1 MKKLNDDKQMT
12 DVWRLPAI
20 GRWEKTCGK
29 HPTQKP
35 LSLLTRIIL
44 SCTDKGD
51 WVLDP
56 FSGSSTTGIAANL
69 CDRRFAGIEQQE
81 EFCQMSKT
89 RREELDNKNVRADLK
104 RHIVDF
110 KTLELLGQLSVFDGG
125 DECMVCVEEC
135 DVYEVLPFDTKPL
148 VMRTKRK

>member
-1 MKKLNDDKQMT
+1 MT

-20 GRWEKTCGK
+20 GRWEKSCGK

-35 LSLLTRIIL
+35 LSVLTRIIL

-51 WVLDP
+51 WILDP

-69 CDRRFAGIEQQE
+69 CDRRFAGIEQSD
-81 EFCQMSKT
+81 EFCQMSRA
-89 RREELDNKNVRADLK
+89 RREELDLVGVKADWK

-110 KTLELLGQLSVFDGG
+110 KVLKSLGELNFMDG
-125 DECMVCVEEC
+125 EEC
-135 DVYEVLPFDTKPL
+135 DGDSVSENTDLQYGLLPFDTKPL
-148 VMRTKRK
+148 